1 MADYSLVPFAL
12 LSRELGKSRIRQQE
26 QEDLGSVFRCSS
38 MLWDLDAEGK
48 KCNGMIQHL
57 LTLSRPSPKKQGGAG
72 CVVISTFPSEQR
84 HQKEKGDTGII

>member
-48 KCNGMIQHL
+48 KM
-57 LTLSRPSPKKQGGAG
+57 
-72 CVVISTFPSEQR
+72 QR
-84 HQKEKGDTGII
+84 HDSTSPHSLPSVSQKAGRCRLRSDFNFSK